1 MLMLYAKNQND
12 RMSDISSDQQI
23 WNNFIAGDD
32 HALALIYNSHS
43 RELYR
48 YGLKFSSNNSVI
60 EDSIHDLFAELVKNR
75 KQLGTTTNIRF
86 YLLKSFKRKLFR
98 LLQREKRFTLPGI
111 NPSYDFDVAFP
122 VEEHIINEESYQNKI
137 RALRKSIEKL
147 TSRQKEAIYLRFN
160 EELDYTEIAEL
171 LEMSIEAS
179 RNLIY
184 RAVKELREAINTTG
198 PTILLLSF
206 FQKKFC

>member
-1 MLMLYAKNQND
+1 M
-12 RMSDISSDQQI
+12 
-23 WNNFIAGDD
+23 
-32 HALALIYNSHS
+32 
-43 RELYR
+43 
-48 YGLKFSSNNSVI
+48 
-60 EDSIHDLFAELVKNR
+60 
-75 KQLGTTTNIRF
+75 
-86 YLLKSFKRKLFR
+86 KSFKRKLFR

-137 RALRKSIEKL
+137 RALKKSIEKL

-206 FQKKFC
+206 FQKKFCWNIQPLLTISSTEI